1 MIADHV
7 GAQYPDGF
15 GSKRIAGAQGVSLA
29 AVTNT
34 AATLAVTEGTKYIIR
49 RITVANANTS
59 VTSANIAICTSNDG
73 NASNLV
79 AANTALSNISSN
91 STWQDLT
98 LAAGAATNVYSAG
111 AMFVIVNSGGNV
123 AATVDIA
130 VYGDVVAL

>member
-7 GAQYPDGF
+7 GAQYPDAF
-15 GSKRIAGAQGVSLA
+15 GRKRLTVAQGVSLA
-29 AVTNT
+29 SVTNN
-34 AATLAVTEGTKYIIR
+34 AAQMSITEGTKYIIR
-49 RITVANANTS
+49 QVTVANANAS

-79 AANTALSNISSN
+79 TANVALSNISSN
-91 STWQDLT
+91 ATFQDLT
-98 LAAGAATNVYSAG
+98 LASGTATTVYTAGSL
-111 AMFVIVNSGGNV
+111 FVIVNSGGNV

>member
-7 GAQYPDGF
+7 GAQYPDNF
-15 GSKRIAGAQGVSLA
+15 GRKRIAAAQGVSLA
-29 AVTNT
+29 TVTNT

-49 RITVANANTS
+49 QITVANANTS

-79 AANTALSNISSN
+79 SANTALSNISSN
-91 STWQDLT
+91 STFQDLT
-98 LAAGAATNVYSAG
+98 LASGAATSVYSAG
-111 AMFVIVNSGGNV
+111 GLFVIVNSGTS